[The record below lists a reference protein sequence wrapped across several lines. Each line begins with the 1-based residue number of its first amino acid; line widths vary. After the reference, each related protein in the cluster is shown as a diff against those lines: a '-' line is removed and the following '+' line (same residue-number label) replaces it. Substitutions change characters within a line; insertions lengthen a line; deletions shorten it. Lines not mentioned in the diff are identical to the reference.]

1 MQISAGWRERRMLCR
16 VVIACAMVF
25 SGCTQV
31 GPDFIRPEPPVMQQW
46 MEADEAQVRTSPA
59 DYRMWWTAFRDPVL
73 DHLVQIA
80 YAQNIPLHVAG
91 ARVFEARARLSI
103 GFLASD
109 VGRFGL
115 GDIAAGAAVTAPSVP
130 RSPGTF

>member
-80 YAQNIPLHVAG
+80 YAQNIPLRVAG
-91 ARVFEARARLSI
+91 RPGVR
-103 GFLASD
+103 G
-109 VGRFGL
+109 
-115 GDIAAGAAVTAPSVP
+115 AG
-130 RSPGTF
+130 SPIDFWREIWGTLFHC